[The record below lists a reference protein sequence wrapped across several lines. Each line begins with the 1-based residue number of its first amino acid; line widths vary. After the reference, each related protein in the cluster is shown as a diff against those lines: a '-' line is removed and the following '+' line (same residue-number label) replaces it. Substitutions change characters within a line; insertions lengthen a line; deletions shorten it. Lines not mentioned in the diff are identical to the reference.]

1 VSVRTDVH
9 NAHETEP
16 EVSTEPVR
24 SPAKQKRESYAPSRM
39 SPQETER
46 LNFGRQIVYARP
58 ISVLLALIAVV
69 DQPLAHFPRFAFRF
83 LVSYLIVSLLVIP
96 LEWVLKSKPWHLP
109 LAIDL
114 LALGIILYISPFSV
128 ALWFPYLFVCY
139 AGGSRWGLSSAI
151 PIAGVLS
158 LALVVRSVLEG
169 QIGWMRAVGW
179 LALVGITFAA
189 GAGMAFLGDLS
200 RRYVAE
206 NEFLQR
212 ITETMQVDQGLAESL
227 RLLLDEL
234 AGAFKTEEAMLAFRD
249 VDLERIFLWRLKAG
263 DSERLIPQALPLS
276 RCDGFLLDDMD
287 ATVCWNSLGGSGS
300 GFGWNRNNRR
310 RLKTLPRLPG
320 TTQTELK
327 LRSLV
332 SVTFDQGGQPAG
344 RIFLINRS
352 DSRKPF
358 QKADLAW
365 LERIAR
371 HMGPALENIFLL
383 RHLRARAIEG
393 ERSRISRD
401 LHDGILQTL
410 LSIEIQVDVLRRKVV
425 TSPEQSVASLTA
437 LQQTVRN
444 ESSELRRMVT
454 DLRPLR
460 VQSAD
465 LVELMNGFAERY
477 RNESTVA
484 LDVLID
490 SAEIH
495 APDRVCREIF
505 QIYREALNNIKKHAK
520 ASHVV
525 VKLKQDDAALVLVVD
540 DNGSGFSFA
549 GRFTGD
555 ELDRLRLGPI
565 SIKERARTVGGN
577 LTVESNP
584 GHGAR
589 LTIEIPLG

>member
-1 VSVRTDVH
+1 LLDYDRGQ
-9 NAHETEP
+9 ACP
-16 EVSTEPVR
+16 
-24 SPAKQKRESYAPSRM
+24 RM
-39 SPQETER
+39 SPHETER

-69 DQPLAHFPRFAFRF
+69 EQPATPYPHYALRFLIGYLIISLLAIPAEWAFR
-83 LVSYLIVSLLVIP
+83 SRR
-96 LEWVLKSKPWHLP
+96 WHLP
-109 LAIDL
+109 LTVDL
-114 LALGIILYISPFSV
+114 LALGVFLYITPFSV

-139 AGGSRWGLSSAI
+139 ASGSRWGLTSAI

-158 LALVVRSVLEG
+158 LALVVRTALEG
-169 QIGWMRAVGW
+169 QIGWIRAIGW
-179 LALVGITFAA
+179 MALVVITFAA
-189 GAGMAFLGDLS
+189 GGGLAFLGDLS

-206 NEFLQR
+206 NEFLSR
-212 ITETMQVDQGLAESL
+212 ITGTMQVDQGLAESL
-227 RLLLDEL
+227 RLLLEEL
-234 AGAFKTEEAMLAFRD
+234 ANAFRTEEAMLAFRD
-249 VDLERIFLWRLKAG
+249 IDLERIFLWRLKG
-263 DSERLIPQALPLS
+263 GESERLIPQALPLS

-287 ATVCWNSLGGSGS
+287 ATVCWNSLNGEGS
-300 GFGWNRNNRR
+300 GFGWNRTTQR

-320 TTQTELK
+320 TTQQELK
-327 LRSLV
+327 LLSLM
-332 SVTFDQGGQPAG
+332 SVTFDQAGQPAG
-344 RIFLINRS
+344 RIFLINQR
-352 DSRKPF
+352 DRRKPF

-371 HMGPALENIFLL
+371 HVGPALENIFLL

-410 LSIEIQVDVLRRKVV
+410 LSIEIQLDVLRRRVAA
-425 TSPEQSVASLTA
+425 SPEQSVASLAA

-444 ESSELRRMVT
+444 ESAELRHLVT

-465 LVELMNGFAERY
+465 LVDLMRGFAERY
-477 RNESTVA
+477 RNESIVA
-484 LDVLID
+484 LDLLID

-525 VKLKQDDAALVLVVD
+525 VKLSQDDSALVLVVD
-540 DNGSGFSFA
+540 DNGEGFSFA

-565 SIKERARTVGGN
+565 SIKERARTVGGI

-589 LTIEIPLG
+589 LIVEIPLG